1 LEVFFPDGADLDL
14 GFEAQSL
21 DYTSIA
27 LAGLLDGLPCPQL
40 ELCVN
45 LGDGF
50 GIDQATA

>member
-1 LEVFFPDGADLDL
+1 LEVFFPDGADL

-40 ELCVN
+40 ERFPPQMNRV
-45 LGDGF
+45 GDL
-50 GIDQATA
+50 